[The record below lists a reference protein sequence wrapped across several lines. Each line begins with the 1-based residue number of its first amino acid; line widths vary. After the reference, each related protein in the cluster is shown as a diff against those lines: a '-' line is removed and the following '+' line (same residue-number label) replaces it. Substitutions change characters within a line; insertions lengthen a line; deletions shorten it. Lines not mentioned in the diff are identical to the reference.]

1 MEFEWDEH
9 NRAHIAR
16 HKVRPEEAEQ
26 VVLNDPLDV
35 EVQLQN
41 GEERIVQIG
50 ETRRGRILV
59 VVTTWRREKTRVVTA
74 FSANKQLKELYARSR

>member
-74 FSANKQLKELYARSR
+74 FSANKQLRELYARSR